1 MPVAAACH
9 TPAGPEGPV
18 RLKTITVQV
27 REDHLET
34 VAKTKPMTAIA
45 ELIWNAL
52 DAEATEVNV
61 RFQLNEL
68 DGLEAIQIADN
79 GTGLHYE
86 DGIMV
91 FQSLGGSWKRP
102 NGRTHEMKRELHGKY
117 GKGRFRAFTL
127 GQQVTWYSVY
137 EEAGDRYQFSIAGAA
152 ERLGQFQVSNP
163 RGTTEHQRGMTVEMI
178 SPPVGCGVLLGVKA
192 LQEVTDIFALYLRQ
206 YPGVRIT
213 YDNVV
218 IDPANAE
225 HGFARYVLDEMVMEN
240 GERVT
245 AELDV
250 VEWNLP
256 GKRGVYFCDE
266 HGFMRHNVLPR
277 LHFRGFSYSAYLRSS
292 YVTVLD
298 REGLLQAGD
307 LSPDVRQILDAVR
320 ARLREHF
327 TLQEARRA
335 QDTLERWREDQIYP
349 YLDGARDDREANE
362 RRIFDIYATHL
373 HQIFP
378 DFAAA
383 STRSKRL
390 TLSLLKELVASEP
403 TRVARILDQV
413 LDFPEEKEEA
423 ILEIMHAQS

>member
-1 MPVAAACH
+1 MI
-9 TPAGPEGPV
+9 EGIV

-34 VAKTKPMTAIA
+34 VAKSKPMTAIA

-52 DAEATEVNV
+52 DAEATEVHV

-68 DGLEAIQIADN
+68 DGLEAIQIVDN
-79 GTGLHYE
+79 GTGLHYD

-102 NGRTHEMKRELHGKY
+102 NGRTHELKRELHGKY

-127 GQQVTWYSVY
+127 GQRVTWYSVY

-163 RGTTEHQRGMTVEMI
+163 RGAGDQRRGMTVEMI
-178 SPPVGCGVLLGVKA
+178 NPPLGCGVLLGVKA

-206 YPGVRIT
+206 YPDVRIT

-218 IDPANAE
+218 LDPANAE
-225 HGFARYVLDEMVMEN
+225 HGFARYTLDEMIMEN
-240 GERVT
+240 GERVN
-245 AELDV
+245 AELEV

-256 GKRGVYFCDE
+256 GKRGVYLCDE
-266 HGFMRHNVLPR
+266 HGFMRHNALPR
-277 LHFRGFSYSAYLRSS
+277 LHYRGFSYTAYIKTS
-292 YVTVLD
+292 YVTTLD

-307 LSPDVRQILDAVR
+307 LVSDVRQLLDA
-320 ARLREHF
+320 ARTKLREHF
-327 TLQEARRA
+327 NLQEAKRA
-335 QDTLERWREDQIYP
+335 MDTLQGWQENEIYP
-349 YLDGARDDREANE
+349 YTTAPRDEHEANE

-378 DFAAA
+378 DFATA
-383 STRSKRL
+383 SLRSKRL

-403 TRVARILDQV
+403 TRVARVLDQV
-413 LDFPEEKEEA
+413 LEFPEEKEEA
-423 ILEIMHAQS
+423 ILELMASH